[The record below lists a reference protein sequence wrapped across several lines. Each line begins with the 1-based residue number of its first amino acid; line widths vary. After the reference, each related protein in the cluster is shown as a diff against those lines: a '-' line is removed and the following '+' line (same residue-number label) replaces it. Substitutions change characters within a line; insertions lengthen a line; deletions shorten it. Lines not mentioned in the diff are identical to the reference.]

1 MGAAR
6 SRPHTPMAYFLQNF
20 PQQLVNGL
28 ETGSLYA
35 LVALGYTLVYGI
47 LEMLNFAH
55 GDVYMVGGFLAAG
68 VAVLFVHSGVAAFP
82 AGLVV
87 ALMVV
92 AAMAGTGL
100 LGVGIER
107 IAYRPLR
114 NASRL
119 APLITAIG
127 VSLLLESVVQVRV
140 SPAPVLV
147 PSNALVPQA
156 VIHAGSVGTPLM
168 AVVLVV
174 VSVLLMIALDLFIFR
189 TQFGAAMRATAQ
201 DREAAS
207 FMGIDIDR
215 VIMVTFLIGSALAG
229 MGGVLFGLRF
239 ATVNFFMGFLIGI
252 KAFTA
257 AVIGGIGNIRGAMVG
272 GFLLG
277 VLESLGGG
285 FVSTEFQ
292 DVFAF
297 LALILVLL
305 VRPQGLFGEKP
316 LERA

>member
-1 MGAAR
+1 
-6 SRPHTPMAYFLQNF
+6 MAYFLQNF
-20 PQQLVNGL
+20 PQQLINGL

-68 VAVLFVHSGVAAFP
+68 VAALFVHSGVTAVPAA
-82 AGLVV
+82 LVV
-87 ALMVV
+87 VLMIV
-92 AAMAGTGL
+92 AAMAGAGI
-100 LGVGIER
+100 LGVAIER
-107 IAYRPLR
+107 VAYRPLR
-114 NASRL
+114 NANRL

-147 PSNALVPQA
+147 PNNALVPQL
-156 VIHAGSVGTPLM
+156 VVHLGSVATPLT
-168 AVVLVV
+168 AVVLLATCVA
-174 VSVLLMIALDLFIFR
+174 LMMTLDIFVFR
-189 TQFGAAMRATAQ
+189 TQFGSAMRATAQ

-215 VIMVTFLIGSALAG
+215 VIMVTFLVGSALAG
-229 MGGVLFGLRF
+229 MGGVLFSLRF
-239 ATVNFFMGFLIGI
+239 ATVDFFMGFLIGI

-285 FVSTEFQ
+285 FISTEFQ